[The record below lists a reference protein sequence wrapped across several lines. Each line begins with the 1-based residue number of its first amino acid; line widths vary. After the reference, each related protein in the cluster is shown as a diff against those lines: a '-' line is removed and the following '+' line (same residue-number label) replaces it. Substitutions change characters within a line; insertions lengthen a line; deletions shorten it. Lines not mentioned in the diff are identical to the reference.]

1 MSLAIYQAHFELSF
15 PSFSFA
21 LSSSSYSSGSD
32 ITPSDPSF
40 SSLGA
45 SGSVRPLLGSIS
57 CGLSIEEYKF
67 LSSQTSGV
75 SSIS

>member
-15 PSFSFA
+15 PYFSFE
-21 LSSSSYSSGSD
+21 SSSSSSSGSD
-32 ITPSDPSF
+32 ITPSDPAF
-40 SSLGA
+40 SSEGA
-45 SGSVRPLLGSIS
+45 SGSVRPFLGSIS